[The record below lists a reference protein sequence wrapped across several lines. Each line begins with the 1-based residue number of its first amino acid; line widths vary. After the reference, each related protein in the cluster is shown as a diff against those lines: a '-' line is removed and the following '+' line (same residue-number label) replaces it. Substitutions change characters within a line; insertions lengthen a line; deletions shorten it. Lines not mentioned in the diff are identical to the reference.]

1 MREYIEKALTFANYE
16 RLIDDLLAEGKT
28 TGTDQ
33 SEARVGFT
41 RLNRQRMK
49 RLEKTVAVTDQLRT
63 AAKNVERSM
72 IWLII
77 TEGWC
82 GDAAQ
87 NLPVLEKI
95 AGESD
100 KIITRYVLRDENP
113 ELMDRFLTNGSR
125 SIPRLIALDA
135 DTFGVIGTW
144 GSRPAAGQK
153 LFLDLK
159 EKGLSKDAINEELQ
173 RWYNADKGVSLQVEF
188 ESLLA
193 EWNQNKAAFAAK

>member
-1 MREYIEKALTFANYE
+1 MRDYIKKALTFAEYE
-16 RLIDDLLAEGKT
+16 KLIDDLLAEGKT

-33 SEARVGFT
+33 SEARVAFT
-41 RLNRQRMK
+41 RLNRQRMR
-49 RLEKTVAVTDQLRT
+49 RLEKTILTTDALRKS
-63 AAKNVERSM
+63 AKDVERPM

-100 KIITRYVLRDENP
+100 KIETRYLLRDENP
-113 ELMDRFLTNGSR
+113 ELIDRFLSGGSR
-125 SIPRLIALDA
+125 SIPKLIALDA
-135 DTFGVIGTW
+135 DTFDVIGTW
-144 GSRPAAGQK
+144 GSRPEAGQK
-153 LFLDLK
+153 FFTDLK
-159 EKGLSKDAINEELQ
+159 EKGLDKDAINEELQ

-188 ESLLA
+188 QGLLA
-193 EWNQNKAAFAAK
+193 KWDQTKAAFAAI